1 MLKRTDH
8 RPLFAHVWAKDP
20 HGFYIEPEWCS
31 RRLFR
36 AERFNGI
43 IKDPACGV
51 GRITA
56 AARIAGYSVIAT
68 DLVDRG
74 YSQFDGVE
82 DFLRS
87 ERRVDNIVCNPPY
100 HICRAFAEHALKLAR
115 RKVAMIW
122 LARRLNAARWLVNT
136 PLCTRLSDEPAAE
149 HAAGARHPCWR
160 RARRR
165 QARFCLADFFPWPS
179 GATKVALALS

>member
-87 ERRVDNIVCNPPY
+87 EHRVDNIVCNPPY

-122 LARRLNAARWLVNT
+122 LARRTLVSEH
-136 PLCTRLSDEPAAE
+136 PSCPRLSDEPAAE
-149 HAAGARHPCWR
+149 HAARARHPRRR

-165 QARFCLADFFPWPS
+165 HAGFCVVGFFPRPS
-179 GATKVALALS
+179 RVAGVEMAAQR